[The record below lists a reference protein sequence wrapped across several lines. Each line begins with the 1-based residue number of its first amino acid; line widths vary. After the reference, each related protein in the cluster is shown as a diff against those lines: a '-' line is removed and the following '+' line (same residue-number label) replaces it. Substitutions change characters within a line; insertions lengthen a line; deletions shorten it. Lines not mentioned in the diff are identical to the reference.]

1 MRNMTMADDASYGS
15 LPFSEQN
22 EFFRRKLS
30 LPTNNWTDIYT
41 KEHDWAFV
49 VAGANRDDILTGFR
63 QAIDK
68 AISNGTTLQEFRK
81 DFDKIVEAT
90 GWQYNGGR
98 NWRSRIIYETNL
110 RQSYN
115 AGREAQIQLEKKFRP
130 YKRYNHN
137 DSTHPRPQH
146 QAWDGLILPVDDPF
160 WDTHSPANGWGCKC
174 SVETLANR
182 DLQRDDLTV
191 GRAPKIEYETKEIG
205 QRSPQGSRSVR
216 VPKGIDPGF
225 EYAPG
230 RARLVSAMPPERPLN
245 AKGSAGSAGLPNRGA
260 LSELPAARKLA
271 KQLLLPT
278 DLTEAQYAQ
287 KYLSALG
294 IAGDEGIFKD
304 VVGENIVVGNKLFQT
319 PDGKTKIKK
328 RGREQY
334 LLVLAEALKSPDEIW
349 ARLEWINAL
358 GMAVIRRRYVARF
371 ILEGEPEPMLAVF
384 ERGQDGWQG
393 ITTFQSTTQDVDDW
407 RVGVR
412 LYRRRE

>member
-1 MRNMTMADDASYGS
+1 MRSIAMADDATYGS
-15 LPFSEQN
+15 LPFSEQI

-68 AISNGTTLQEFRK
+68 AISNGTTLQAFRK

-146 QAWDGLILPVDDPF
+146 QAWDGMILPVDDPW

-174 SVETLANR
+174 SVETLADR
-182 DLQRDDLTV
+182 DLSRDNLKV
-191 GRAPKIEYETKEIG
+191 GRAPKIEYETKVIG
-205 QRSPQGSRSVR
+205 QRSPQGSRTVT

-230 RARLVSAMPPERPLN
+230 RARLMSAMPAEKPVN
-245 AKGSAGSAGLPNRGA
+245 VIGSAGSQGLPNMQGNTAMPSARAFKGKL
-260 LSELPAARKLA
+260 LSD
-271 KQLLLPT
+271 
-278 DLTEAQYAQ
+278 DLDDDVYISAFLKRAGISGTEGVVQ
-287 KYLSALG
+287 
-294 IAGDEGIFKD
+294 DP
-304 VVGENIVVGNKLFQT
+304 VGERIVIGRSLFEKKSGGLKSNKRN
-319 PDGKTKIKK
+319 
-328 RGREQY
+328 RGRFMP
-334 LLVLAEALKSPDEIW
+334 VLADALLEPDEIW
-349 ARLEWINAL
+349 VRIEKIGKAL
-358 GMAVIRRRYVARF
+358 RVSRRYVSQF
-371 ILEGEPEPMLAVF
+371 YIDGEEKPLLAVF
-384 ERGQDGWQG
+384 ERGSDGWFG
-393 ITTFQSTTQDVDDW
+393 VTTFQGEDQGIKDW

-412 LYRRRE
+412 LYRRKD

>member
-1 MRNMTMADDASYGS
+1 MANEAVYGS
-15 LPFSEQN
+15 LAFDEQI

-30 LPTNNWTDIYT
+30 LPTNGWTDVYN

-49 VAGANRDDILTGFR
+49 VAGANRDDVLTGFR

-68 AISNGTTLQEFRK
+68 AISNGTTLQAFRK

-130 YKRYNHN
+130 YKQYQHN
-137 DSTHPRPQH
+137 DSGHPRPQH
-146 QAWDGLILPVDDPF
+146 KAWDGLILAVEDPW
-160 WDTHSPANGWGCKC
+160 WDSHSPMNGWGCKC
-174 SVETLANR
+174 SVQTLAER
-182 DLQRDDLTV
+182 DLKAEGLTV
-191 GRAPKIEYETKEIG
+191 GKAPAIHYEDKVIG
-205 QRSPQGSRSVR
+205 KRSPQGPITVR

-230 RARLVSAMPPERPLN
+230 KARLKGAMPPERPLM

-271 KQLLLPT
+271 KQLMLPA
-278 DLTEAQYAQ
+278 DLTDAQYSR
-287 KYLSALG
+287 KYLNALG
-294 IAGDEGIFKD
+294 IAGEEGIFKD

-349 ARLEWINAL
+349 ARLEWIGAL
-358 GMAVIRRRYVARF
+358 GVAVIRRRYVARF
-371 ILEGEPEPMLAVF
+371 IIEGEPEPMLAVF

-412 LYRRRE
+412 LYRRPE